1 MRKRTKSIIMT
12 VLFLMIIFG
21 LTIINLMTPQKSFSE
36 NENRLLQELPKF
48 STTDFFSG
56 TFSSKF
62 ETYTTDQ
69 FVARDSWVGMKS
81 VVDLAIQKKDMKG
94 VYFAKDDYLIEK
106 YTQEDINQEQF
117 QRNIKRLKEFV
128 QTNQPQLGKEH
139 LKIMVVPTASEI
151 LKDKL
156 PKYAPTA
163 NQVEMLN
170 QIEDALP
177 EGSFINTFSTL
188 SQHQQQDV
196 YYHTDHH
203 WTSYG
208 AFLTYQQ
215 WAQEA
220 GISPWTEQD
229 FTIKQVTDDFYGTI
243 FSKANNPFTKPD
255 SISIYLPKQEMSYQV
270 DFNGEKEPMNSL
282 YNFEYL
288 EKKDK
293 YSMFLNGNNALV
305 TVKTNQTNGK
315 KLLIIKDSYA
325 HSFLPFAANHFEEIH
340 LVDFRYFRKA
350 MSEYMEQEQFT
361 DVLILYNMV
370 NFAKDTNM
378 GTLVK

>member
-1 MRKRTKSIIMT
+1 MT